1 MVGKSDR
8 ILKSYL
14 RRIGWKA
21 ESPHPDGQR
30 VRGAPQ
36 PKWYAM
42 TAEQAA
48 GQLEVPREGLS
59 HEEAARR
66 LTRHGANVLPAA
78 QGKSA
83 LRRFFAQFDNVLIYV
98 LLGSAVITAL
108 LGHGIDTAVILL
120 VVLLNAVIGYIQEG
134 RAEKALAAIS
144 KMISPKAS
152 VIREGHRISVNAA
165 ELVPGDLL
173 ILEPGDRVSA
183 DVRLMKAR
191 NLRIDEAALTGE
203 SVAVEKSVAA
213 VPEDALL
220 GDRSAMA
227 YSGTLVT
234 AGQGTG
240 IVVATGVTSELG
252 RISVMLGRVEKLVT
266 PLIRQMDAFAK
277 QLTFAI
283 LALCVATVAFAVF
296 VRSYMVGDAFMAAV
310 GMAVAAIPEGL
321 PAVMT
326 ITLAIGV
333 RRMASRNA
341 IIRRL
346 PAVETL
352 GSVSVIC
359 SDKTGTLTKNEMTVR
374 VAVLAEATYNVGGV
388 GYAPKGG
395 FSVAGREVDPAGD
408 PVLMR
413 LALAALLCN
422 EASLRHYDGVWN
434 VAGEPME
441 GALVAFGVKAGYD
454 PDTARKH
461 RPRLDEIPFE
471 AQNRYMATLH
481 RSGEDGALIVVKG
494 APERILEMCDRQAG
508 RTGDTPIKPAY
519 WNATID
525 QLASGGHRVVALA
538 MKSMPAGT
546 TELDFADMH
555 NDNGLVL
562 LGLVGLIDPPREE
575 AILAVRECGDAGI
588 RVKMITGDHWSTAKA
603 IARQLCL
610 AEPDNLATGHNLD
623 KLDARALG
631 RVAQATTVFARTS
644 PFNKLQLVEA
654 LQADGDVV
662 AMTGDGVNDAPAL
675 KRADIG
681 VAMGEKGTEV
691 AKEAADMLLADDNFA
706 SIVAAV
712 REGRTVYDNLIKVI
726 AWTLPTSFG
735 ETLIIAAAILF
746 GWTLPVTPVQI
757 LWINTVTVGALGLV
771 LAFEPAEAD
780 VMRRPPRVPGEPLL
794 SGFLIWRIVL
804 VSILF
809 AIIAF
814 AIFRWAEQSGR
825 SHVEARTIVVNTIVV
840 MEVFYL
846 FSVRYLRMTSLTIEG
861 LFGTRAVLLG
871 VASIIALQL
880 AFTYTPVMRA
890 LFDTRPL
897 TLMDG
902 LLVIGAGALLFTI
915 LEIEKLLRRYATSLY
930 SRD

>member
-1 MVGKSDR
+1 MSDR
-8 ILKSYL
+8 GLKSYL
-14 RRIGWKA
+14 RHIGWRP
-21 ESPHPDGQR
+21 ESREPFNEGARDAPHP
-30 VRGAPQ
+30 A
-36 PKWYAM
+36 WHAM
-42 TAEQAA
+42 TAKAAADRLAASEQ
-48 GQLEVPREGLS
+48 GLS
-59 HEEAARR
+59 LEEAARR
-66 LTRHGANVLPAA
+66 LTRYGPNVLPAA
-78 QGKSA
+78 VGKST
-83 LRRFFAQFDNVLIYV
+83 LQRFVAQFDNVLIYV
-98 LLGSAVITAL
+98 LLASAVVTTL

-120 VVLLNAVIGYIQEG
+120 VVLLNAIIGFIQEG
-134 RAEKALAAIS
+134 RAEKALEAIR

-152 VIREGHRISVNAA
+152 VLREAHRLTVNAA
-165 ELVPGDLL
+165 DLVQGDIL

-203 SVAVEKSVAA
+203 SVAVEKSIAPVAA
-213 VPEDALL
+213 DALL

-240 IVVATGVTSELG
+240 IVVATGVASELG
-252 RISVMLGRVEKLVT
+252 RISLMLGRVEQLVT
-266 PLIRQMDAFAK
+266 PLIRQMNAFAK
-277 QLTFAI
+277 QLTVAI
-283 LALCVATVAFAVF
+283 LGLCAATVAFAVF
-296 VRSYMVGDAFMAAV
+296 VRSYALGDAFMAAV

-333 RRMASRNA
+333 QRMASRNA

-374 VAVLAEATYNVGGV
+374 AAVLAEATYEVGGV

-395 FSVAGREVDPAGD
+395 FSIAGRDVDPATD
-408 PVLMR
+408 PVLTQ
-413 LALAALLCN
+413 LGLAALLCN
-422 EASLRHYDGVWN
+422 EASLRHRDGVWS
-434 VAGEPME
+434 VAGDPME
-441 GALVAFGVKAGYD
+441 GALIAFAVKAGHD
-454 PDTARKH
+454 PEAAR
-461 RPRLDEIPFE
+461 RQRARLDEIPFD
-471 AQNRYMATLH
+471 AQHRYMATLH
-481 RSGEDGALIVVKG
+481 RSGEDGALVALKG
-494 APERILEMCDRQAG
+494 APERVLDMCDRQAG
-508 RTGDTPIKPAY
+508 RAGETPIDRQF
-519 WNATID
+519 WHSNID
-525 QLASGGHRVVALA
+525 RLAGEGHRVVALA
-538 MKSMPAGT
+538 MKPMPAGT
-546 TELDFADMH
+546 TELSFADVQKE
-555 NDNGLVL
+555 NGLIL

-575 AILAVRECGDAGI
+575 AIAAVGECHGAGI
-588 RVKMITGDHWSTAKA
+588 HVKMITGDYWATAQA
-603 IARQLCL
+603 IARQLGL
-610 AEPDNLATGHNLD
+610 VEADSVATGHSLD
-623 KLDARALG
+623 ELDAQSLR
-631 RVAQATTVFARTS
+631 RVARATTVFARTS
-644 PFNKLQLVEA
+644 PQNKLQLVEA
-654 LQADGDVV
+654 LQAEGDVI

-712 REGRTVYDNLIKVI
+712 REGRIVYDNLVKVI

-735 ETLIIAAAILF
+735 ETLIIVAAILL

-780 VMRRPPRVPGEPLL
+780 VMRRAPRVAGEPLL

-814 AIFRWAEQSGR
+814 TIFGWVEQAGR
-825 SHVEARTIVVNTIVV
+825 SHEEARTIVVNTIVV

-846 FSVRYLRMTSLTIEG
+846 FSVRYLRMTSLTLEG

-871 VASIIALQL
+871 VGSIIVLQL

-902 LLVIGAGALLFTI
+902 LLVVGAGVLLFI
-915 LEIEKLLRRYATSLY
+915 VLEIEKLLRRYAIALY
-930 SRD
+930 ARA

>member
-1 MVGKSDR
+1 
-8 ILKSYL
+8 
-14 RRIGWKA
+14 
-21 ESPHPDGQR
+21 
-30 VRGAPQ
+30 
-36 PKWYAM
+36 
-42 TAEQAA
+42 
-48 GQLEVPREGLS
+48 
-59 HEEAARR
+59 
-66 LTRHGANVLPAA
+66 
-78 QGKSA
+78 
-83 LRRFFAQFDNVLIYV
+83 
-98 LLGSAVITAL
+98 
-108 LGHGIDTAVILL
+108 
-120 VVLLNAVIGYIQEG
+120 
-134 RAEKALAAIS
+134 
-144 KMISPKAS
+144 
-152 VIREGHRISVNAA
+152 
-165 ELVPGDLL
+165 
-173 ILEPGDRVSA
+173 
-183 DVRLMKAR
+183 
-191 NLRIDEAALTGE
+191 
-203 SVAVEKSVAA
+203 
-213 VPEDALL
+213 
-220 GDRSAMA
+220 
-227 YSGTLVT
+227 
-234 AGQGTG
+234 
-240 IVVATGVTSELG
+240 
-252 RISVMLGRVEKLVT
+252 
-266 PLIRQMDAFAK
+266 
-277 QLTFAI
+277 
-283 LALCVATVAFAVF
+283 
-296 VRSYMVGDAFMAAV
+296 
-310 GMAVAAIPEGL
+310 
-321 PAVMT
+321 
-326 ITLAIGV
+326 
-333 RRMASRNA
+333 
-341 IIRRL
+341 
-346 PAVETL
+346 
-352 GSVSVIC
+352 
-359 SDKTGTLTKNEMTVR
+359 
-374 VAVLAEATYNVGGV
+374 
-388 GYAPKGG
+388 
-395 FSVAGREVDPAGD
+395 
-408 PVLMR
+408 
-413 LALAALLCN
+413 
-422 EASLRHYDGVWN
+422 
-434 VAGEPME
+434 
-441 GALVAFGVKAGYD
+441 
-454 PDTARKH
+454 
-461 RPRLDEIPFE
+461 
-471 AQNRYMATLH
+471 
-481 RSGEDGALIVVKG
+481 
-494 APERILEMCDRQAG
+494 MCDRQAG

-519 WNATID
+519 WNAAID

>member
-1 MVGKSDR
+1 
-8 ILKSYL
+8 
-14 RRIGWKA
+14 
-21 ESPHPDGQR
+21 
-30 VRGAPQ
+30 
-36 PKWYAM
+36 M
-42 TAEQAA
+42 TAQEAA
-48 GQLEVPREGLS
+48 DHLAISEEGLS
-59 HEEAARR
+59 LEEAALR
-66 LTRHGANVLPAA
+66 LARYGPNVLPAA
-78 QGKSA
+78 AGKSA
-83 LRRFFAQFDNVLIYV
+83 LRRFLAQFDNVLIYV

-120 VVLLNAVIGYIQEG
+120 VVLLNAIIGFIQEG
-134 RAEKALAAIS
+134 RAEKALEAIR

-152 VIREGHRISVNAA
+152 VLREGYRLTVDAA
-165 ELVPGDLL
+165 DLVPGDLL

-183 DVRLMKAR
+183 DVRLKKAR

-203 SVAVEKSVAA
+203 SVPVEKSIDPVAT
-213 VPEDALL
+213 DALL

-240 IVVATGVTSELG
+240 LVVATGVASELG
-252 RISVMLGRVEKLVT
+252 RISLMLGRVEQLAT
-266 PLIRQMDAFAK
+266 PLIRQMNAFAK
-277 QLTFAI
+277 QLTVAI
-283 LALCVATVAFAVF
+283 LGICAATVAFAVL
-296 VRSYMVGDAFMAAV
+296 VRSYTLGDAFMAAV

-333 RRMASRNA
+333 QRMASRNA

-374 VAVLAEATYNVGGV
+374 AAVLAEATYEVSGV

-395 FSVAGREVDPAGD
+395 FNIGGRDVDPTSD

-422 EASLRHYDGVWN
+422 EASLRHCDGVWI
-434 VAGEPME
+434 AGGDPME
-441 GALVAFGVKAGYD
+441 GALVAFSMKAGYD
-454 PDTARKH
+454 PGVARKQSA
-461 RPRLDEIPFE
+461 RLDEIPFE
-471 AQNRYMATLH
+471 AQNRFMATLH
-481 RSGEDGALIVVKG
+481 RSGGEGALIVIKG
-494 APERILEMCDRQAG
+494 APERVLEMCNRQAM
-508 RTGDTPIKPAY
+508 RADDAAIDREYWRNAIDRLAGD
-519 WNATID
+519 
-525 QLASGGHRVVALA
+525 GHRVVALA
-538 MKSMPAGT
+538 MKPMPRGT
-546 TELDFADMH
+546 AAISFADVQ
-555 NDNGLVL
+555 NENGLVL

-575 AILAVRECGDAGI
+575 AIAAVSECDRAGI
-588 RVKMITGDHWSTAKA
+588 LVKMITGDYWVTAQA
-603 IARQLCL
+603 IAHQLGL
-610 AEPDNLATGHNLD
+610 VKADSVTTGNNLD
-623 KLDARALG
+623 ELDAISLR
-631 RVAQATTVFARTS
+631 RVAHSKTVFARTS

-681 VAMGEKGTEV
+681 VAMGKKGTEV

-712 REGRTVYDNLIKVI
+712 REGRIVYDNLIKVI

-735 ETLIIAAAILF
+735 ETLIIAAAILL

-780 VMRRPPRVPGEPLL
+780 VMRRPPRNAREPLL
-794 SGFLIWRIVL
+794 SGFLIWRIVF
-804 VSILF
+804 VSVLF
-809 AIIAF
+809 AIFAF
-814 AIFRWAEQSGR
+814 AIFGWAEQSGR
-825 SHVEARTIVVNTIVV
+825 SHEEARTIVVNTIVV

-846 FSVRYLRMTSLTIEG
+846 FSVRYLRMSSLTLQG
-861 LFGTRAVLLG
+861 LLGTLPVLLG
-871 VASIIALQL
+871 VGSIAVLQL
-880 AFTYTPVMRA
+880 LFTYTPVMRS

-897 TLMDG
+897 TLVDG
-902 LLVIGAGALLFTI
+902 VLVLGAGVSLFVV
-915 LEIEKLLRRYATSLY
+915 LEIEKRFRRHAISLY
-930 SRD
+930 ERA